1 VRTEHAENPYAIAA
15 GAGSVDRPCR
25 SLLNMSLVL
34 PVADPGRLPNS
45 ASDPKRT
52 SPVRHD
58 SGARCPRH
66 RPKRYT
72 MLDDGRRFSLVTW
85 SSVSEHRL
93 GQQIAVTTRGG
104 SISWEIGR
112 KVGSSTN

>member
-1 VRTEHAENPYAIAA
+1 
-15 GAGSVDRPCR
+15 
-25 SLLNMSLVL
+25 
-34 PVADPGRLPNS
+34 
-45 ASDPKRT
+45 
-52 SPVRHD
+52 
-58 SGARCPRH
+58 
-66 RPKRYT
+66 

-93 GQQIAVTTRGG
+93 SQQIAVTTRGD